1 MPLSAGKYYVCNKL
15 VINIVYILCI
25 CLNSKTFFR
34 EKLLI
39 FQDKSF
45 VVYQEIILYYEG
57 VRPA

>member
-45 VVYQEIILYYEG
+45 VVCIKK
-57 VRPA
+57 